1 MRETNLKKKTISVF
15 VCAYNEEPTVYRVLK
30 KLGELGFADE
40 IVVLD
45 NGSTDRTRSEIQR
58 AAAENGK
65 IRMLT
70 KDRNIGLGDGVR
82 TLIAATTGDIVARQD
97 ADLEYDPEELP
108 LLIEQLENGNAD
120 VVYGSR
126 VLVRKTHKVH
136 YYYNYVANILLTH
149 FSNIV
154 TNLFLSDVETA
165 SKAFDGH
172 IVRAIPFVSDGFEIE
187 NEMTIKLKAAG
198 CTFYEVPISY
208 YGRTYEQGK
217 KIRPID
223 GLKAVWAI
231 LKFSMLAHF
240 DEGLRRVKNTI
251 PHVGAR

>member
-1 MRETNLKKKTISVF
+1 

-45 NGSTDRTRSEIQR
+45 NGSTDRTRTEIRR
-58 AAAENGK
+58 AAAENPK

-82 TLIAATTGDIVARQD
+82 TLIAATTGDIVVRQD

-108 LLIEQLENGNAD
+108 LLIEQIQNGNAD

-136 YYYNYVANILLTH
+136 YYYNYLANILLTH

-165 SKAFDGH
+165 SKAFDGP
-172 IVRAIPFVSDGFEIE
+172 IVRAIPFVSNGFEIE
-187 NEMTIKLKAAG
+187 NEMTIKLKTAG

-217 KIRPID
+217 KIRPVD

-231 LKFSMLAHF
+231 LKFTLLAHF
-240 DEGLRRVKNTI
+240 DENLQKVKNSASR
-251 PHVGAR
+251 VDAR

>member
-1 MRETNLKKKTISVF
+1 MTKKTVSVF
-15 VCAYNEEPTVYRVLK
+15 VCAYNEEPTVYKVLK
-30 KLGELGFADE
+30 KLCDLGFADE

-45 NGSTDRTRSEIQR
+45 NGSTDRTRAEIQK
-58 AAAENGK
+58 AAGENPK
-65 IRMLT
+65 IKVLT
-70 KDRNIGLGDGVR
+70 KDRNIGLGDGIQ

-108 LLIEQLENGNAD
+108 LLIEQLQNGNAN

-149 FSNIV
+149 ISNIV
-154 TNLFLSDVETA
+154 TNLYLSDVETA
-165 SKAFDGH
+165 SKAFDGK
-172 IVRAIPFVSDGFEIE
+172 IVRSIPFISNGFEIE

-208 YGRTYEQGK
+208 YGRTYDQGK
-217 KIRPID
+217 KIRPVD
-223 GLKAVWAI
+223 GLKAIWAI
-231 LKFSMLAHF
+231 LKFSILACF
-240 DEGLRRVKNTI
+240 DESLRAMRSQISGSV
-251 PHVGAR
+251 R